1 MGSFSVLVK
10 EKLSSSCSYVFQTIY
25 YSSTKALCQVEKGHI
40 PNVQC
45 LFLSALYLQL
55 MVFTTQCTYLI
66 AHFFFSGPSASSNV
80 SIPKNYVGTQKSGF
94 LVSSG
99 MAQCWLVLWILKEP
113 LVPKPDLR
121 LFHIFESH
129 GYIPKLALWSFENQH
144 LTVYVLRSGMAGVAA
159 PHIKSFCWELCT
171 HFHDY
176 SLKPELAL
184 HKQNCQQ

>member
-1 MGSFSVLVK
+1 MSSFYTLYNLKEQGDCGTWEVQICRMYNLLVWVPSLYWWK
-10 EKLSSSCSYVFQTIY
+10 RSWSSSCSYVFQTIY

-80 SIPKNYVGTQKSGF
+80 SIPKNYVGTQTSGF

-113 LVPKPDLR
+113 LVLVLWKTSESKEMLVLIISKPSR
-121 LFHIFESH
+121 
-129 GYIPKLALWSFENQH
+129 
-144 LTVYVLRSGMAGVAA
+144 TSG
-159 PHIKSFCWELCT
+159 
-171 HFHDY
+171 
-176 SLKPELAL
+176 
-184 HKQNCQQ
+184 